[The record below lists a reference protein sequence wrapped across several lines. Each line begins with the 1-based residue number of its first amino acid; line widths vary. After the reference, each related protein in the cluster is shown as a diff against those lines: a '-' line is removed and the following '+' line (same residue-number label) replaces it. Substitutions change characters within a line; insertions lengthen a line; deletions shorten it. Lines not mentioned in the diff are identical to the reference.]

1 MTTTKEDTG
10 KLIRMDAI
18 GRVRTSASQREALL
32 DAYESSGLSGP
43 EFAARHGVKYQT
55 FATWLQKRKR
65 RTGGYPAMAAPAGGA
80 FPLLLAEV
88 ECAEGPAG
96 STIPLEVRLPEQ
108 RGSDAAWEH
117 AYGDPRSR
125 AKYVKRGSRQTPGY
139 HGGHIRQK
147 VVVAFNW

>member
-1 MTTTKEDTG
+1 MTTTKEEGG

-32 DAYESSGLSGP
+32 DAYGSSGLSGP

-65 RTGGYPAMAAPAGGA
+65 RTGGYPSMAAPDGGS

-88 ECAEGPAG
+88 ECAEGPPA
-96 STIPLEVRLPEQ
+96 STTPLEVRLP
-108 RGSDAAWEH
+108 GGASIAI
-117 AYGDPRSR
+117 
-125 AKYVKRGSRQTPGY
+125 
-139 HGGHIRQK
+139 HGGAQLGLAVELLRQL
-147 VVVAFNW
+147 ARPC

>member
-1 MTTTKEDTG
+1 MTTTKEDAG

-32 DAYESSGLSGP
+32 DAYESSGMSGP

-65 RTGGYPAMAAPAGGA
+65 RTGGYPAMAAPDGGGT

-88 ECAEGPAG
+88 ECQEEPPA
-96 STIPLEVRLPEQ
+96 SAIPLEVRLPGGATLAI
-108 RGSDAAWEH
+108 RGQVQLGLAVELL
-117 AYGDPRSR
+117 
-125 AKYVKRGSRQTPGY
+125 RQLARPC
-139 HGGHIRQK
+139 
-147 VVVAFNW
+147 

>member
-1 MTTTKEDTG
+1 MTTTKEDG
-10 KLIRMDAI
+10 KLIKVDAI

-65 RTGGYPAMAAPAGGA
+65 RTGGYPALAHPDGTKA

-88 ECAEGPAG
+88 ECPDGPP
-96 STIPLEVRLPEQ
+96 SVTTPLEVGLPGGATIAIHGEAQ
-108 RGSDAAWEH
+108 LGLAVELL
-117 AYGDPRSR
+117 
-125 AKYVKRGSRQTPGY
+125 RQLARPC
-139 HGGHIRQK
+139 
-147 VVVAFNW
+147 